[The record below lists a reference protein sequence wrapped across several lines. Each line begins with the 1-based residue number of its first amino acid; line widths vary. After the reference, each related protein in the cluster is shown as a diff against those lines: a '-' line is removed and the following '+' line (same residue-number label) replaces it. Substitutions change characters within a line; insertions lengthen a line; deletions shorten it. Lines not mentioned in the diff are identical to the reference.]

1 VEYDVLE
8 ERVQH
13 RTKELHS
20 ANCSLREREHRLET
34 LSRELLNA
42 QETERRNLA
51 RELHD
56 EIGQLLTVIKMHLR
70 SAQRKS
76 DDVVTKDLDQAVQT
90 IDDTINQVRSL
101 SLRLRPS
108 VLDDLGLI
116 PALEWQADQVLEK
129 TGIQVRLRADL
140 EPLRLRSELETVF
153 FRVAQEALTNVMR
166 HSQATSV
173 SILLSCL
180 DSRMTMTIIDDGIG
194 FDLTQVGSRTTGGL
208 GLSGMRE
215 RVELVSGILTLKS
228 EPGCGTQLS
237 LECDNCETPEP
248 QAVQS

>member
-129 TGIQVRLRADL
+129 TGIQVLTIAVRIGNGILPRRPGSPDKRDASLTGHICVDPAEL
-140 EPLRLRSELETVF
+140 LRL
-153 FRVAQEALTNVMR
+153 Q
-166 HSQATSV
+166 
-173 SILLSCL
+173 
-180 DSRMTMTIIDDGIG
+180 DD
-194 FDLTQVGSRTTGGL
+194 D
-208 GLSGMRE
+208 
-215 RVELVSGILTLKS
+215 
-228 EPGCGTQLS
+228 
-237 LECDNCETPEP
+237 DNY
-248 QAVQS
+248 